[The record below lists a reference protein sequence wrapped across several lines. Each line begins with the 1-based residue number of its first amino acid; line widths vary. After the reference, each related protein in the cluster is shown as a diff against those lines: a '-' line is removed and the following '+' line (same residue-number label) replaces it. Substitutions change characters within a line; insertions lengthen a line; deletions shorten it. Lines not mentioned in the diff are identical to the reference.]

1 LGIGNTIRGDD
12 GIGIYIAEEI
22 KKKLVNKKNNV
33 TVISTETAGLNLLD
47 LIVGYSKLIIVD
59 SIQVSSNNELGHM
72 FELEVNQL
80 SSSNG
85 HFNSHDIDFSKLF
98 KIGKKLKIKLPKEI
112 KIYGIGIFFVKEF
125 GQKCNLQLGKMI
137 PDIAQCI
144 INKELSLEEQI
155 EQYKKD
161 CLIMIIAKRKPL
173 KDILR
178 YTNY

>member
-112 KIYGIGIFFVKEF
+112 KIYGIGVFSVKGF
-125 GQKCNLQLGKMI
+125 NQKCNFQLQKMI
-137 PDIAQCI
+137 PDIAQYI
-144 INKELSLEEQI
+144 INKELSLRE
-155 EQYKKD
+155 
-161 CLIMIIAKRKPL
+161 
-173 KDILR
+173 
-178 YTNY
+178 TN

>member
-22 KKKLVNKKNNV
+22 KKKLVNKKNKV

-85 HFNSHDIDFSKLF
+85 RFNSHDIDFLTLF

-112 KIYGIGIFFVKEF
+112 KIYGIGVFSVKGF
-125 GQKCNLQLGKMI
+125 NQKCNFQLQKMI

-144 INKELSLEEQI
+144 INKELSLEE
-155 EQYKKD
+155 
-161 CLIMIIAKRKPL
+161 
-173 KDILR
+173 
-178 YTNY
+178 

>member
-1 LGIGNTIRGDD
+1 MGIGNTIRGDD

-33 TVISTETAGLNLLD
+33 NVISTETAGLNLLD

-72 FELEVNQL
+72 FEFEVNQL
-80 SSSNG
+80 NSPNG

-98 KIGKKLKIKLPKEI
+98 KIGKKLGIKLPRKI
-112 KIYGIGIFFVKEF
+112 KIYGIGIFFVKGFE
-125 GQKCNLQLGKMI
+125 QKCNPRLGKMI

-144 INKELSLEEQI
+144 INKELSLEE
-155 EQYKKD
+155 
-161 CLIMIIAKRKPL
+161 
-173 KDILR
+173 
-178 YTNY
+178 

>member
-1 LGIGNTIRGDD
+1 MGIGNTIRGDD

-47 LIVGYSKLIIVD
+47 LIVGYNKLIIVD

-80 SSSNG
+80 NSSNG

-98 KIGKKLKIKLPKEI
+98 KIGKKLGIKLPKEI
-112 KIYGIGIFFVKEF
+112 KIYGIGIFFVKGF
-125 GQKCNLQLGKMI
+125 GQKCNPRLHKMI
-137 PDIAQCI
+137 PGIAQYI
-144 INKELSLEEQI
+144 INKELSLEE
-155 EQYKKD
+155 
-161 CLIMIIAKRKPL
+161 
-173 KDILR
+173 
-178 YTNY
+178 

>member
-1 LGIGNTIRGDD
+1 MGIGNTIRGDD

-47 LIVGYSKLIIVD
+47 LIVGYRKLIIVD
-59 SIQVSSNNELGHM
+59 SIQVSSNYELGHM

-80 SSSNG
+80 NSSNG

-98 KIGKKLKIKLPKEI
+98 KIGKKLGIKLPRKI
-112 KIYGIGIFFVKEF
+112 KIYGIGIFFVKGFE
-125 GQKCNLQLGKMI
+125 QKCNSRLGKMI

-144 INKELSLEEQI
+144 INKELSLEE
-155 EQYKKD
+155 
-161 CLIMIIAKRKPL
+161 
-173 KDILR
+173 
-178 YTNY
+178 

>member
-1 LGIGNTIRGDD
+1 MGIGNTIRGDD

-59 SIQVSSNNELGHM
+59 SIQVSSNNELGHI

-80 SSSNG
+80 NSSNS

-98 KIGKKLKIKLPKEI
+98 KIGKKLGIKLPRKI
-112 KIYGIGIFFVKEF
+112 KIYGIGILFVKGFE
-125 GQKCNLQLGKMI
+125 QKCNPRLGKMI

-144 INKELSLEEQI
+144 INKELSLEE
-155 EQYKKD
+155 
-161 CLIMIIAKRKPL
+161 
-173 KDILR
+173 
-178 YTNY
+178 

>member
-1 LGIGNTIRGDD
+1 MGIGNTIRGDD

-22 KKKLVNKKNNV
+22 KKKLVNKKNKV

-85 HFNSHDIDFSKLF
+85 RFNSHDIDFLTLF

-112 KIYGIGIFFVKEF
+112 KIYGIGVFSVKGF
-125 GQKCNLQLGKMI
+125 NQKCNFQLQKMI

-144 INKELSLEEQI
+144 INKELSLEE
-155 EQYKKD
+155 
-161 CLIMIIAKRKPL
+161 
-173 KDILR
+173 
-178 YTNY
+178 

>member
-1 LGIGNTIRGDD
+1 MGIGNTIRGDD

-47 LIVGYSKLIIVD
+47 LIAGYSKLIIVD

-72 FELEVNQL
+72 FELEVNQIN
-80 SSSNG
+80 SSNS

-98 KIGKKLKIKLPKEI
+98 KIGKKFKIKLPKEI
-112 KIYGIGIFFVKEF
+112 KIYGVGISSVKGF
-125 GQKCNLQLGKMI
+125 NQKCNFQLQKMI

-144 INKELSLEEQI
+144 INKELSLEE
-155 EQYKKD
+155 
-161 CLIMIIAKRKPL
+161 
-173 KDILR
+173 
-178 YTNY
+178 

>member
-1 LGIGNTIRGDD
+1 MGIGNTIRGDD

-80 SSSNG
+80 NSSNG

-98 KIGKKLKIKLPKEI
+98 KIGKKLGIKLPRKI
-112 KIYGIGIFFVKEF
+112 KIYGIGIFFVKSF

-137 PDIAQCI
+137 PDIAQYI
-144 INKELSLEEQI
+144 INQELSLAE
-155 EQYKKD
+155 
-161 CLIMIIAKRKPL
+161 
-173 KDILR
+173 
-178 YTNY
+178 

>member
-33 TVISTETAGLNLLD
+33 NVISTETAGLNLLD

-72 FELEVNQL
+72 FEFEVNQL
-80 SSSNG
+80 NSPNG

-98 KIGKKLKIKLPKEI
+98 KIGKKLGIKLPRKI
-112 KIYGIGIFFVKEF
+112 KIYGIGISSVKGF
-125 GQKCNLQLGKMI
+125 NQKCNFQLQKMI

-144 INKELSLEEQI
+144 INKELSLEE
-155 EQYKKD
+155 
-161 CLIMIIAKRKPL
+161 
-173 KDILR
+173 
-178 YTNY
+178 

>member
-47 LIVGYSKLIIVD
+47 LIVGYRKLIIVD
-59 SIQVSSNNELGHM
+59 SIQVSSNYELGHM

-80 SSSNG
+80 NSSNG

-98 KIGKKLKIKLPKEI
+98 KIGKKLGIKLPRKI
-112 KIYGIGIFFVKEF
+112 KIYGIGIFFVKGFE
-125 GQKCNLQLGKMI
+125 QKCNSRLGKMI

-144 INKELSLEEQI
+144 INKELSLEE
-155 EQYKKD
+155 
-161 CLIMIIAKRKPL
+161 
-173 KDILR
+173 
-178 YTNY
+178 

>member
-1 LGIGNTIRGDD
+1 MGIGNTIRGDD

-59 SIQVSSNNELGHM
+59 SIQVSSNNELGHI
-72 FELEVNQL
+72 FKLEVNQINT
-80 SSSNG
+80 SNS

-98 KIGKKLKIKLPKEI
+98 KIGKKLGIKLPKKI
-112 KIYGIGIFFVKEF
+112 KIYGIGIFFVKGF
-125 GQKCNLQLGKMI
+125 GQKCNPRLGKMI

-144 INKELSLEEQI
+144 INQELSLEE
-155 EQYKKD
+155 
-161 CLIMIIAKRKPL
+161 
-173 KDILR
+173 
-178 YTNY
+178 

>member
-1 LGIGNTIRGDD
+1 MGIGNTIRGDD

-80 SSSNG
+80 NSSNG
-85 HFNSHDIDFSKLF
+85 YFNSHDIDFSKLF
-98 KIGKKLKIKLPKEI
+98 KIGKKLGIKLPRKI
-112 KIYGIGIFFVKEF
+112 KIYGIGIFFVKSF

-137 PDIAQCI
+137 PDIAQYI
-144 INKELSLEEQI
+144 INQELSLAE
-155 EQYKKD
+155 
-161 CLIMIIAKRKPL
+161 
-173 KDILR
+173 
-178 YTNY
+178 

>member
-1 LGIGNTIRGDD
+1 MGIGNTIRGDD

-22 KKKLVNKKNNV
+22 KKKLVNRKNNV

-59 SIQVSSNNELGHM
+59 SIQVSSNNKLGHM

-80 SSSNG
+80 NSSNV

-98 KIGKKLKIKLPKEI
+98 KIGKKLGIKLPKKI
-112 KIYGIGIFFVKEF
+112 KIYGIGIFFVKGF

-137 PDIAQCI
+137 PDIAQYI
-144 INKELSLEEQI
+144 INQELSLAE
-155 EQYKKD
+155 
-161 CLIMIIAKRKPL
+161 
-173 KDILR
+173 
-178 YTNY
+178 

>member
-1 LGIGNTIRGDD
+1 MGIGNTIRGDD

-22 KKKLVNKKNNV
+22 KKKLVNRKNNV

-59 SIQVSSNNELGHM
+59 SIQVSSNNELGHI
-72 FELEVNQL
+72 FKLEVNQL
-80 SSSNG
+80 NSSNS

-98 KIGKKLKIKLPKEI
+98 KIGKKLGIKLPRKI
-112 KIYGIGIFFVKEF
+112 KIYGIGIFFVKGFE
-125 GQKCNLQLGKMI
+125 QKCNSRLGKMI

-155 EQYKKD
+155 NQ
-161 CLIMIIAKRKPL
+161 
-173 KDILR
+173 
-178 YTNY
+178 